1 MNEINDRVGSVSNEE
16 SLTLSPAGVGYLLET
31 AKWTKFLSILGFIG
45 IGLMVIGG
53 LVVSTTMSQFAGG
66 QAAVMGVV
74 YVIMSAIYFF
84 PILYLYKFSNDLKE
98 ALNRSNGSQLELAL
112 GNLKS
117 HYKFIGILTIVL
129 LGIYLLVFL
138 FAGAAAAIM

>member
-1 MNEINDRVGSVSNEE
+1 MVVG
-16 SLTLSPAGVGYLLET
+16 
-31 AKWTKFLSILGFIG
+31 GF
-45 IGLMVIGG
+45 
-53 LVVSTTMSQFAGG
+53 VVSTTMSQFAGG

-84 PILYLYKFSNDLKE
+84 PILYLYKFSNDLKG
-98 ALNRSNGSQLELAL
+98 ALNGNNGSQLELAL

-117 HYKFIGILTIVL
+117 HYKFIGILTIVM
-129 LGIYLLVFL
+129 LGIYLLAFL

>member
-1 MNEINDRVGSVSNEE
+1 MNEINDRVGSASTEE
-16 SLTLSPAGVGYLLET
+16 SLMLSPVGVSYLLET

-45 IGLMVIGG
+45 MGFMVIGG
-53 LVVSTTMSQFAGG
+53 LFASVAMSRFGG
-66 QAAVMGVV
+66 SQSLLIGVMYIV
-74 YVIMSAIYFF
+74 MAAIYFF

-98 ALNRSNGSQLELAL
+98 ALNRNNSSQLELAL

-138 FAGAAAAIM
+138 FAGAAASIM